1 MVSFIFI
8 LKQNKIGNLISNS
21 GCLPSLKKS
30 GKRVNPGLHF
40 WSRQPLGLLIFIVA
54 LKVYQLP
61 SDLLRAFIFL
71 IRPLQAFACVIPVL
85 WTFFFL
91 NFNTFK
97 IVSSY
102 LLCHFYQFL
111 CISALKTVLLLKQV
125 DTKLVFPLSIIT
137 SAQLTELPKPWACC
151 PMFFFLELNA
161 LRNATSLSFMRLML
175 SELEVHTPLLIS
187 LNIPC
192 YLLN

>member
-125 DTKLVFPLSIIT
+125 DAKLVFPLSIIT

-151 PMFFFLELNA
+151 PMFFSWIECIEKCHF
-161 LRNATSLSFMRLML
+161 SFFHHLML
-175 SELEVHTPLLIS
+175 SEIEVHTPLLIS